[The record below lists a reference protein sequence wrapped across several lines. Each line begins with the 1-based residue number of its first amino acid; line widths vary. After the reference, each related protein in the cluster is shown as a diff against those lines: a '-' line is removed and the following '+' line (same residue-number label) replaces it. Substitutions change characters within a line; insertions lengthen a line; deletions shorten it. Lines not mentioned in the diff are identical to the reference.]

1 MDQCEKKKDEAN
13 TTKELGEK
21 SGSSSKG
28 YDLFQNDSKRYEDQE
43 DEKSWETNGSIMG
56 GQNWRK
62 GKKISEIDKP
72 QKMTL

>member
-43 DEKSWETNGSIMG
+43 DEKS
-56 GQNWRK
+56 
-62 GKKISEIDKP
+62 
-72 QKMTL
+72 